1 MNKYIDSLPLPLA
14 DGQLPPFEQLTPDE
28 LNAEAMQ
35 LAAAVEAKLGAKR
48 TTGKRGNH
56 AALDRDIGALFGVSK
71 TTWSRLRQGNLWQ
84 KERRND
90 NRLKYR
96 KMRHEMHAFVIG
108 DMPKPEAPTDHTTV
122 TPETEN
128 VGLNFRVPPD
138 FAREFRVAAAI
149 ANQKQNA
156 FLTTLLDKHTNAPTN
171 GATAPDDQA
180 IAKQLE
186 QWLARVK
193 CIEDRMDQLVAEWQH
208 KSHEKELAAVNERLD
223 RIRRTRVRHD
233 AKSDAEN
240 DAKAKKEIDAL
251 KKSHEEALVA
261 VNDRLDSLAK
271 HNQQLH
277 GCSGD
282 DMIGLNTM
290 MVDLDKRLGKTI
302 RALSAVEDR
311 LDLEIEAVTKRL
323 LEIDLE
329 SIAVNKPWWR
339 FWR

>member
-1 MNKYIDSLPLPLA
+1 MNKYIDSLPLPPA

-71 TTWSRLRQGNLWQ
+71 TTWSRLRNGKLWQ

-96 KMRHEMHAFVIG
+96 KMRHEMHAFVTG
-108 DMPKPEAPTDHTTV
+108 DMPKPEAPTDNTTV

-193 CIEDRMDQLVAEWQH
+193 CIEDRMDQLEAEWKH
-208 KSHEKELAAVNERLD
+208 KL
-223 RIRRTRVRHD
+223 RRTHLRHD
-233 AKSDAEN
+233 AIANQK
-240 DAKAKKEIDAL
+240 IDAL
-251 KKSHEEALVA
+251 KKSHKQALAA

>member
-1 MNKYIDSLPLPLA
+1 MNKYIDSLPLPPA
-14 DGQLPPFEQLTPDE
+14 DGQLPPFDQLTPDE

-35 LAAAVEAKLGAKR
+35 LAAAVEAKLGAIR
-48 TTGKRGNH
+48 AETSYTPSSHTQASH
-56 AALDRDIGALFGVSK
+56 AALDKEMGDRFGVSR
-71 TTWSRLRQGNLWQ
+71 TTWWRIRVGRLAYSTNN
-84 KERRND
+84 K
-90 NRLKYR
+90 RLKYQ
-96 KMRHEMHAFVIG
+96 KLRHEMHAVVTG

-156 FLTTLLDKHTNAPTN
+156 FLTHLLNQHTNAPTN

-180 IAKQLE
+180 IATQLE
-186 QWLARVK
+186 QWLDRVK
-193 CIEDRMDQLVAEWQH
+193 CIENRMDQLEAEWQH
-208 KSHEKELAAVNERLD
+208 KL
-223 RIRRTRVRHD
+223 RRTHMRHD
-233 AKSDAEN
+233 AKSDA
-240 DAKAKKEIDAL
+240 KVRKEIDAL
-251 KKSHEEALVA
+251 KKSQEEALAA

-277 GCSGD
+277 GCSSD
-282 DMIGLNTM
+282 NMIGLNTM
-290 MVDLDKRLGKTI
+290 LVDLDKRLGKGI
-302 RALSAVEDR
+302 RALSVVEDR

-323 LEIDLE
+323 IGLD
-329 SIAVNKPWWR
+329 NKPWWR

>member
-1 MNKYIDSLPLPLA
+1 MNKYIDSLPLPPA
-14 DGQLPPFEQLTPDE
+14 DGQLPPFDQLSPDE

-35 LAAAVEAKLGAKR
+35 LSAAVEAKLGVKR
-48 TTGKRGNH
+48 TAAGKRGNH
-56 AALDRDIGALFGVSK
+56 ATLDRDIGALFGVSK
-71 TTWSRLRQGNLWQ
+71 TTWSRLRNGKLWQ

-96 KMRHEMHAFVIG
+96 KMRHEMHAFVTG

-156 FLTTLLDKHTNAPTN
+156 FLTHLLNQHTTAPTN

-180 IAKQLE
+180 IATQLE

-193 CIEDRMDQLVAEWQH
+193 SIEDRMDQLEAEWQH
-208 KSHEKELAAVNERLD
+208 KL
-223 RIRRTRVRHD
+223 RRTHLRHD
-233 AKSDAEN
+233 AKS

-251 KKSHEEALVA
+251 KKSHDEALAA

-271 HNQQLH
+271 HNKQLQ
-277 GCSGD
+277 
-282 DMIGLNTM
+282 T
-290 MVDLDKRLGKTI
+290 
-302 RALSAVEDR
+302 A
-311 LDLEIEAVTKRL
+311 
-323 LEIDLE
+323 
-329 SIAVNKPWWR
+329 WWR
-339 FWR
+339 RWI

>member
-1 MNKYIDSLPLPLA
+1 MNKYIDSLPLPPA

-35 LAAAVEAKLGAKR
+35 LAAAVEAKLGVKR

-84 KERRND
+84 KEKRNY

-138 FAREFRVAAAI
+138 FAREFKQAAI
-149 ANQKQNA
+149 TAGMKQNA
-156 FLTTLLDKHTNAPTN
+156 FLENLLGIYQA
-171 GATAPDDQA
+171 DDF
-180 IAKQLE
+180 KQLLH
-186 QWLARVK
+186 QWLERIK
-193 CIEDRMDQLVAEWQH
+193 EIDDRFDV
-208 KSHEKELAAVNERLD
+208 HEAGLAHERSVS
-223 RIRRTRVRHD
+223 TRVQ
-233 AKSDAEN
+233 EN
-240 DAKAKKEIDAL
+240 TKRDLDAL

-261 VNDRLDSLAK
+261 VNDRLDGLAK
-271 HNQQLH
+271 HNKQLQ
-277 GCSGD
+277 
-282 DMIGLNTM
+282 T
-290 MVDLDKRLGKTI
+290 
-302 RALSAVEDR
+302 A
-311 LDLEIEAVTKRL
+311 
-323 LEIDLE
+323 
-329 SIAVNKPWWR
+329 WWR
-339 FWR
+339 RWI

>member
-96 KMRHEMHAFVIG
+96 TMRHEMHAFVTG
-108 DMPKPEAPTDHTTV
+108 DMPKPEAPTDNTTV

-128 VGLNFRVPPD
+128 VGLNFRVPPE

-156 FLTTLLDKHTNAPTN
+156 FLTTLLDKHTTAPTN

-180 IAKQLE
+180 IATQLE
-186 QWLARVK
+186 QWLDRVK
-193 CIEDRMDQLVAEWQH
+193 CIEDRMDQLEAEWKH
-208 KSHEKELAAVNERLD
+208 KL
-223 RIRRTRVRHD
+223 RRTHLRHD
-233 AKSDAEN
+233 AIANQK
-240 DAKAKKEIDAL
+240 IDAL
-251 KKSHEEALVA
+251 KKSHKEALAA

-271 HNQQLH
+271 HNKQLQ
-277 GCSGD
+277 
-282 DMIGLNTM
+282 T
-290 MVDLDKRLGKTI
+290 
-302 RALSAVEDR
+302 A
-311 LDLEIEAVTKRL
+311 
-323 LEIDLE
+323 
-329 SIAVNKPWWR
+329 WWR
-339 FWR
+339 RWI

>member
-1 MNKYIDSLPLPLA
+1 MNKYIDSLPLPPA

-71 TTWSRLRQGNLWQ
+71 TTWSRLRNGKLWQ

-96 KMRHEMHAFVIG
+96 KMRHEMHAFVTG
-108 DMPKPEAPTDHTTV
+108 DMPKPEAPTDNTTV

-128 VGLNFRVPPD
+128 GGLNFRVPPE

-156 FLTTLLDKHTNAPTN
+156 FLTHLLDKHTNAPTN

-180 IAKQLE
+180 IATQLE

-193 CIEDRMDQLVAEWQH
+193 CIEDRMDQLEAEWQH
-208 KSHEKELAAVNERLD
+208 KL
-223 RIRRTRVRHD
+223 RRTHLRHD
-233 AKSDAEN
+233 AKSDAKN
-240 DAKAKKEIDAL
+240 NAKAKKEIDAL
-251 KKSHEEALVA
+251 KKSHEEAIAA
-261 VNDRLDSLAK
+261 VNDRLASLAK
-271 HNQQLH
+271 HNKQLQT
-277 GCSGD
+277 S
-282 DMIGLNTM
+282 
-290 MVDLDKRLGKTI
+290 
-302 RALSAVEDR
+302 
-311 LDLEIEAVTKRL
+311 
-323 LEIDLE
+323 
-329 SIAVNKPWWR
+329 WWR
-339 FWR
+339 RWI

>member
-35 LAAAVEAKLGAKR
+35 LSAAVEHKLGVKR
-48 TTGKRGNH
+48 TAAGKRGNH
-56 AALDRDIGALFGVSK
+56 ATLDRDIGALFGVSK
-71 TTWSRLRQGNLWQ
+71 TTWSRLRNGKLWQ

-96 KMRHEMHAFVIG
+96 KMRHEMHAFVTG
-108 DMPKPEAPTDHTTV
+108 DMPKPEAPTDNTTV

-128 VGLNFRVPPD
+128 VGLNFRVPPE

-180 IAKQLE
+180 IATQLK

-193 CIEDRMDQLVAEWQH
+193 CIEDRMDQLEAEWKH
-208 KSHEKELAAVNERLD
+208 KL
-223 RIRRTRVRHD
+223 RRTLVRHD
-233 AKSDAEN
+233 AKSDAKN
-240 DAKAKKEIDAL
+240 DAKAKKELDAL
-251 KKSHEEALVA
+251 KKSHEEALAA
-261 VNDRLDSLAK
+261 VNDRLDGLAK
-271 HNQQLH
+271 HNKQLQ
-277 GCSGD
+277 
-282 DMIGLNTM
+282 T
-290 MVDLDKRLGKTI
+290 
-302 RALSAVEDR
+302 A
-311 LDLEIEAVTKRL
+311 
-323 LEIDLE
+323 
-329 SIAVNKPWWR
+329 WWR
-339 FWR
+339 RWI

>member
-1 MNKYIDSLPLPLA
+1 MNNYIDSLPLPPA

-35 LAAAVEAKLGAKR
+35 LAAAVEAKLGVKR
-48 TTGKRGNH
+48 TAAGKRGNH

-71 TTWSRLRQGNLWQ
+71 TTWSRLRNGKLWQ

-96 KMRHEMHAFVIG
+96 KMRHEMHAFVTG
-108 DMPKPEAPTDHTTV
+108 DTPKPEAPTDNTTV

-128 VGLNFRVPPD
+128 VGLNFRVPPE

-156 FLTTLLDKHTNAPTN
+156 FLTTLLDKHTTAPTN

-193 CIEDRMDQLVAEWQH
+193 CIEDRMDQLEAEWKH
-208 KSHEKELAAVNERLD
+208 KL
-223 RIRRTRVRHD
+223 RRTHVRYD
-233 AKSDAEN
+233 AKSDAKN
-240 DAKAKKEIDAL
+240 DAKAKKELDAL
-251 KKSHEEALVA
+251 KKSHEEALAA
-261 VNDRLDSLAK
+261 VNDRLDGLAK
-271 HNQQLH
+271 HNKQLQ
-277 GCSGD
+277 
-282 DMIGLNTM
+282 T
-290 MVDLDKRLGKTI
+290 
-302 RALSAVEDR
+302 A
-311 LDLEIEAVTKRL
+311 
-323 LEIDLE
+323 
-329 SIAVNKPWWR
+329 WWR
-339 FWR
+339 RWI

>member
-1 MNKYIDSLPLPLA
+1 MNKYIDSLPLPPA

-35 LAAAVEAKLGAKR
+35 LAAAVEAKLGVKR
-48 TTGKRGNH
+48 TAAGKRGNH

-71 TTWSRLRQGNLWQ
+71 TTWSRLRNGKLWQ

-96 KMRHEMHAFVIG
+96 KMRHEMHAFVTG
-108 DMPKPEAPTDHTTV
+108 DMPKPEAPTDNTTV

-128 VGLNFRVPPD
+128 VGLNFRVPPE

-156 FLTTLLDKHTNAPTN
+156 FLTTLLDKHTTAPTN

-208 KSHEKELAAVNERLD
+208 KSHEKELAAVN
-223 RIRRTRVRHD
+223 
-233 AKSDAEN
+233 
-240 DAKAKKEIDAL
+240 
-251 KKSHEEALVA
+251 
-261 VNDRLDSLAK
+261 DRLDSLAK

-290 MVDLDKRLGKTI
+290 MVDLDKRLGKAI

>member
-96 KMRHEMHAFVIG
+96 KMRHEMHAFVTG

-128 VGLNFRVPPD
+128 VGLNFRVPPE

-156 FLTTLLDKHTNAPTN
+156 FLTTLLDKHTTAPTN

-180 IAKQLE
+180 IATQLE

-193 CIEDRMDQLVAEWQH
+193 CIEDRMDQLEAEWKH
-208 KSHEKELAAVNERLD
+208 KL
-223 RIRRTRVRHD
+223 RRTHVRYD
-233 AKSDAEN
+233 AKSDAKK

-251 KKSHEEALVA
+251 KKSHEEAIAA

-271 HNQQLH
+271 HNQQLQQ
-277 GCSGD
+277 
-282 DMIGLNTM
+282 
-290 MVDLDKRLGKTI
+290 
-302 RALSAVEDR
+302 A
-311 LDLEIEAVTKRL
+311 
-323 LEIDLE
+323 
-329 SIAVNKPWWR
+329 WWKV
-339 FWR
+339 WR